1 MSKFHVFTR
10 TIGILILICF
20 GLLLVSAVHAGG
32 TKAVIGEVT
41 AQQMFICDTRQQME
55 RILHARMM
63 GGPDESTKAV
73 TEINAKTPNA
83 CGMAMV
89 VIRLDA
95 GHQSYAL
102 GNDVVA
108 RLVQVTLLAISE
120 DSRSITMLAKPRVQF
135 SWSVVPVV
143 TKKQQEKAEL
153 VSL

>member
-1 MSKFHVFTR
+1 
-10 TIGILILICF
+10 
-20 GLLLVSAVHAGG
+20 
-32 TKAVIGEVT
+32 
-41 AQQMFICDTRQQME
+41 
-55 RILHARMM
+55 
-63 GGPDESTKAV
+63 
-73 TEINAKTPNA
+73 
-83 CGMAMV
+83 MAMV

-143 TKKQQEKAEL
+143 TKKQQENAEL